1 VLTTPIP
8 FAASLSSESSGFFNS
23 GSDFSFNAIQH
34 YVYQPVCAVQS
45 RLREFAKMQV
55 QRTVTGR
62 VATRSRAQTVR
73 VQAKVVKSPS
83 DPRIVRGTCFVTRDV
98 RVAGSSSSC

>member
-1 VLTTPIP
+1 
-8 FAASLSSESSGFFNS
+8 
-23 GSDFSFNAIQH
+23 
-34 YVYQPVCAVQS
+34 
-45 RLREFAKMQV
+45 MQV

-62 VATRSRAQTVR
+62 VAARSRAQTVR
-73 VQAKVVKSPS
+73 VQAKVTKSPS